1 MIDFLKEINF
11 NDEDIKKI
19 VEYNTTSTLDNLSC
33 NNINCLKIINYLK
46 EIGVKNIVDLLT
58 YEIDVFLLTFTD
70 FIKKIRFFNV
80 PVFVDAIND
89 DYSVIREIYNFD

>member
-19 VEYNTTSTLDNLSC
+19 VEYNTKSTLDNLSC